1 MRNKEENT
9 MKHTVTSAAIA
20 AACAALIGTIGA
32 PATAATADTYVFKFA
47 HSQPLTSVRH
57 KSMEL
62 FKDEVEKAS
71 NGRIKVEL
79 FGAGVLGSESEVMD
93 MVKVGNLQ
101 GTRGSQF
108 EKANRKFL
116 IYTLPFLFQDTDA
129 VLAAMRSPAGQKIA
143 DAAKA
148 NGFYIPAT
156 GVAGGFRHF
165 TNNKRA
171 IETIADIKG
180 LKMRTPPIDSIVQ
193 TIKALDASPQS
204 VPYKETYMALKTGV
218 VDGQENPCSNIVEMK
233 FYEVQKYMSLVNY
246 QIHPDPFFVSL
257 KWYEALPADLKT
269 AFDGA
274 AKKAMEWSDTNWL
287 ASEAD
292 YLKTLQ
298 GKLKVNTI
306 SDKNR
311 AQFVAKVKPVWT
323 HYVQEGYF
331 TAAEIDEVL
340 AAAKKK

>member
-1 MRNKEENT
+1 
-9 MKHTVTSAAIA
+9 MKRIIIPAAVA
-20 AACAALIGTIGA
+20 VACAALIGTAGPA
-32 PATAATADTYVFKFA
+32 PAAAADTYLFKFA

-62 FKDEVEKAS
+62 FKEEVEKAS
-71 NGRIKVEL
+71 KGRIKVEL
-79 FGAGVLGSESEVMD
+79 YGAGVLGSEAEVMD

-101 GTRGSQF
+101 GTRGGQF

-116 IYTLPFLFQDTDA
+116 IYTLPFLFDNTDA
-129 VLAAMRSPAGQKIA
+129 VLAAMRGAAGRQIA
-143 DAAKA
+143 AAAKD
-148 NGFYIPAT
+148 NGYYIPAT
-156 GVAGGFRHF
+156 GVAGGFRQF
-165 TNNKRA
+165 TDNKRP
-171 IETIADIKG
+171 IETVEDIKG

-193 TIKALDASPQS
+193 TMKALDASPQS

-246 QIHPDPFFVSL
+246 QIHPDPFFVNL

-292 YLKTLQ
+292 YQKTLE

-306 SDKNR
+306 SAANR
-311 AQFVAKVKPVWT
+311 AKFIAQVKPVWD
-323 HYVQEGYF
+323 HYVKEGYF
-331 TAAEIDEVL
+331 TKAEIDQIL
-340 AAAKKK
+340 AAAKKS

>member
-1 MRNKEENT
+1 
-9 MKHTVTSAAIA
+9 MKHHVTGVVLA
-20 AACAALIGTIGA
+20 AACAALIGTGGPV
-32 PATAATADTYVFKFA
+32 PASAADTFVFKFA

-62 FKDEVEKAS
+62 FKEELEKAT

-108 EKANRKFL
+108 AKANPKFL
-116 IYTLPFLFQDTDA
+116 IYTLPFLFEDTDS
-129 VLAAMRSPAGQKIA
+129 VLAAMRGAAGQRIA
-143 DAAKA
+143 AAAKD

-156 GVAGGFRHF
+156 GVAGGFRQI
-165 TNNKRA
+165 TTAKRP
-171 IETIADIKG
+171 IETVDDVKG
-180 LKMRTPPIDSIVQ
+180 LKIRTPPIDSIVQ
-193 TIKALDASPQS
+193 TVKALDASPQS

-246 QIHPDPFFVSL
+246 QIHPDPLFVNL
-257 KWYEALPADLKT
+257 KWYEGLPADLKA
-269 AFDGA
+269 AFDA
-274 AKKAMEWSDTNWL
+274 TSRKAMEWSDKTWL

-292 YLKTLQ
+292 YQKTLEQ
-298 GKLKVNTI
+298 KLTVNAITEA
-306 SDKNR
+306 NR

-323 HYVQEGYF
+323 HYVQQGTF
-331 TAAEIDEVL
+331 TDAEIQEVL
-340 AAAKKK
+340 AAAKK